1 MTAIVDTH
9 VHVVAQDREQYPL
22 APGVGVHAWY
32 DKQPADVGALLAE
45 MDGAG
50 VHATIMVQGHGAYS
64 YDNSYCADARVA
76 APYRLGSVSIIDM
89 TRPDRNEQLAYWA
102 QRGMGGTRLFH
113 IPIPDPPWLDDEATL
128 PFWRQIEALGV
139 RANIC
144 IVRQDL
150 PRLAR
155 LLEWAPPV
163 PISLDHCG
171 LIELPGLEAT
181 RAQLEQVF
189 ALVRFAH
196 VHLKVSTNVFAFAP
210 LVGLTPA
217 ALVRELAD
225 VYGAD
230 RLMWCSD
237 WPQVHDRSY
246 KELVR
251 EGIEAGSLLSDNE
264 RDSYLGGTALSIW
277 PELTPA
283 RDA

>member
-1 MTAIVDTH
+1 MTTIVDTH
-9 VHVVAQDREQYPL
+9 VHVVARDRERYPL

-32 DKQPADVGALLAE
+32 DQQPADAEALLAE
-45 MDGAG
+45 MDTAG
-50 VHATIMVQGHGAYS
+50 VHGTIMVQGHGAYS
-64 YDNSYCADARVA
+64 YDNSYCADARAA
-76 APYRLGSVSIIDM
+76 APDRLASVSIIDM
-89 TRPDRNEQLAYWA
+89 TRPDRNELLTYWA

-113 IPIPDPPWLDDEATL
+113 IPIPDEPWLDDEATL
-128 PFWRQIEALGV
+128 PFWHQIEALGV

-144 IVRQDL
+144 IVRRDL
-150 PRLAR
+150 PRVAR

-189 ALVRFAH
+189 ALARFPN
-196 VHLKVSTNVFAFAP
+196 VHLKVSTNVFAFGP
-210 LVGLTPA
+210 LIGLTPP

-225 VYGAD
+225 VFGAD

-237 WPQVHDRSY
+237 WPQVHDRPYSQ
-246 KELVR
+246 LVR
-251 EGIEAGSLLSDNE
+251 EGVDAGAQLSDSE

-277 PELTPA
+277 PELTP
-283 RDA
+283 RP